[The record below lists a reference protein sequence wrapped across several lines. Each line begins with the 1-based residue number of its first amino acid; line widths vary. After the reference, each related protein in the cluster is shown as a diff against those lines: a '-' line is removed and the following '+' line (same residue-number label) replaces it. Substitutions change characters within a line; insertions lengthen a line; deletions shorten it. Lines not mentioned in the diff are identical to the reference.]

1 MWLCDT
7 KPTWGPLV
15 KLLLGI
21 IVIKSAYFTI
31 LYELDMIQLYS
42 WTSFYFPL
50 SSQYYSATFYLVI
63 KSTVAWHW
71 ETGYGVKIKN
81 ESSINEQLAEKK
93 PSFKLVSDCVGG
105 QATCTMIKLILLN
118 YLLKYVICI
127 LHQIVHVLTSR
138 STCFITTAAQESSQ
152 LISYCD

>member
-1 MWLCDT
+1 MNNWQ
-7 KPTWGPLV
+7 K
-15 KLLLGI
+15 
-21 IVIKSAYFTI
+21 
-31 LYELDMIQLYS
+31 
-42 WTSFYFPL
+42 
-50 SSQYYSATFYLVI
+50 
-63 KSTVAWHW
+63 
-71 ETGYGVKIKN
+71 KN
-81 ESSINEQLAEKK
+81 LH
-93 PSFKLVSDCVGG
+93 FKLVSDCVGG